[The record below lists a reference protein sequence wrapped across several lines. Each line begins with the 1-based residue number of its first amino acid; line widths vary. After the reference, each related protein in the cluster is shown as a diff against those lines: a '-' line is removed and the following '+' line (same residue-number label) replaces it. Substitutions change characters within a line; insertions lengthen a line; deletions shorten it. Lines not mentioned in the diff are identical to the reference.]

1 MKGIKIYLA
10 IVTVLLIIAIGL
22 GVYVWFTLQTLDTTS
37 PKEVGSVS
45 EKSETTQTNTQKEA
59 TSPTIS
65 EPITITKEAL
75 SPTQQKLLETLGF
88 DADSF
93 TVTPAMIACAEDA
106 VGKERFAQIIAG
118 DSPSAFES
126 LKLLPCFKK

>member
-10 IVTVLLIIAIGL
+10 VVTVLLVVAIGL
-22 GVYVWFTLQTLDTTS
+22 GVYVWFTLQTLDTAS
-37 PKEVGSVS
+37 PS
-45 EKSETTQTNTQKEA
+45 EINPASGESATQTNTQKEA